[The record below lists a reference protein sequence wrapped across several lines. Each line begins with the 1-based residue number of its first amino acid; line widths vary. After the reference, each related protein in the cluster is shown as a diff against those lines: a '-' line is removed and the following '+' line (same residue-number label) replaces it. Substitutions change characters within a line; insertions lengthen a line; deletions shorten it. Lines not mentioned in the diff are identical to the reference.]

1 MAKRGNGEG
10 SVRKIGNKY
19 VAKIQIGWLP
29 NGHPRVKSFSADTY
43 NGAVRRMRKYISER
57 EKGQTNID
65 MPIAEGLRYWLDNF
79 KALELKDS
87 SFNRLEVTVESN
99 IVPYIGHYM
108 TKELDASV
116 MQLQLINRLVQENKS
131 YSTIKKAYL
140 ALNAYYKKLIS
151 MNWLEHNPM
160 QGVTLPAQKL
170 FGAKKIKCLTAEE
183 RDRFV
188 NQAVSIY
195 KNGTARYRYGQ
206 IYVFMMYTGLRCSEM
221 LGLTWKHI
229 DLENKY
235 VTVEQSLVTVKN
247 RDGEHGSRY
256 ITKLQD
262 STKTLSGVRKIPL
275 CRQAIDAISAYKAE
289 HCNNDPDSYVVLSAE
304 GNPLK
309 TRHFERSVNYIYKQ
323 AGIEASGLHIL
334 RHTFASMLF
343 ERNVDIK
350 VISRLLGHSD
360 VSTTYNIYIH
370 LTNTQEQEAVK
381 MLDDF

>member
-29 NGHPRVKSFSADTY
+29 NGHPRIRSFSADTY
-43 NGAVRRMRKYISER
+43 NGAIRRMRTYISER

-116 MQLQLINRLVQENKS
+116 IQLQLINRLVQENKS

-170 FGAKKIKCLTAEE
+170 LGAKKIKCLTAEE

-188 NQAVSIY
+188 NQAVSVY
-195 KNGTARYRYGQ
+195 KNGTTRYRYGQ

-247 RDGEHGSRY
+247 RDGELGSRY

-289 HCNNDPDSYVVLSAE
+289 HCNNDSDSYVVLSAE

-323 AGIEASGLHIL
+323 AGIDASGLHIL

>member
-1 MAKRGNGEG
+1 
-10 SVRKIGNKY
+10 
-19 VAKIQIGWLP
+19 
-29 NGHPRVKSFSADTY
+29 
-43 NGAVRRMRKYISER
+43 
-57 EKGQTNID
+57 
-65 MPIAEGLRYWLDNF
+65 
-79 KALELKDS
+79 
-87 SFNRLEVTVESN
+87 
-99 IVPYIGHYM
+99 
-108 TKELDASV
+108 
-116 MQLQLINRLVQENKS
+116 
-131 YSTIKKAYL
+131 
-140 ALNAYYKKLIS
+140 
-151 MNWLEHNPM
+151 
-160 QGVTLPAQKL
+160 
-170 FGAKKIKCLTAEE
+170 
-183 RDRFV
+183 
-188 NQAVSIY
+188 
-195 KNGTARYRYGQ
+195 
-206 IYVFMMYTGLRCSEM
+206 M

-262 STKTLSGVRKIPL
+262 STKTLSGVRKIQL